1 MLTAV
6 LVIGSGDADNI
17 VASVGP
23 ETGDLPRTHVTV
35 RSEGGSAVVEIA
47 AADSS
52 AMRAALNSY
61 LECIAITEDIEN
73 IIR

>member
-6 LVIGSGDADNI
+6 LVIGSGDADSI

-35 RSEGGSAVVEIA
+35 RSEGDSAVVEIT

>member
-1 MLTAV
+1 MLTATLTIESV
-6 LVIGSGDADNI
+6 NAESI

-23 ETGDLPRTHVTV
+23 ETGGLPRTHVTV
-35 RSEGGSAVVEIA
+35 RSEGAAAIIEIS

-61 LECIAITEDIEN
+61 LESITITEDIEN
-73 IIR
+73 IIK

>member
-6 LVIGSGDADNI
+6 LKIGSGNAGSI

-23 ETGDLPRTHVTV
+23 EMKDLPRTSVSI
-35 RSEGGSAVVEIA
+35 RSEGGSAIVEIE
-47 AADSS
+47 AADVS

-61 LECIAITEDIEN
+61 LESISITEDIED

>member
-6 LVIGSGDADNI
+6 LVIGSGDADSI

-23 ETGDLPRTHVTV
+23 ETGDLPRTRATV
-35 RSEGGSAVVEIA
+35 RSEGSSAVVEIT
-47 AADSS
+47 AADPS